1 MPATRPKT
9 KIDPLGAFAAG
20 AFTVGDRR
28 PVPLVA
34 TRFDV
39 DIAGGLASVTTKRM
53 FRNEE
58 DESIEATITFP
69 VPVRAVLFDLEARI
83 DGRLLKA
90 RAQRRK
96 QARETY
102 EDAIDRGKPA
112 VLHEEVLRGVHM
124 LSIAHIPPGAEIEVS
139 STWAATLAFVDEQG
153 SLRIPLTVGD
163 IYGRS
168 GLPDSDDL
176 IHGGP
181 SGQED
186 LTVRCRDGQV
196 RLSDG
201 RLEDGHARVPLDA
214 PIDLVVTGPARETLR
229 GRAADGREVALTI
242 RPCVGGDGALD
253 VAFLI
258 DHSGSM
264 NEVCSGASRGVTKH
278 QAVIRGLRSL
288 ARRLRDEDGFDL
300 WEFDNQLAH
309 VGSTADTQRRG
320 LFGLGGRLSAGEQML
335 RLLDRLKGPAGGTEI
350 GAALAGTIRGSNAR
364 DILVVTDGKSH
375 ALDVQTLA
383 RMGRRVHVVLVG
395 EDSLEANVGHLAA
408 LTGGD
413 ILVAAGA
420 DLGEILLAAVD
431 SLRAPFEAPSR
442 IEGRVQHLRVV
453 RGNAVTEADWRPA
466 RGGDGEDPHA
476 RAVAAF
482 AASLAL
488 PCLDEDAATAL
499 AEAEGLVTH
508 LTSLV
513 LVDEASKAQDGL
525 PATRKVALPTPRT
538 AGFQMDLQLSCA
550 PSMLGEDR
558 AEAGATPVVAAYS
571 APGVGRIDLSRVA
584 ARIDWDVAP
593 NRLRAGDLSSLDREV
608 ARMIEQAAA
617 LPEVIALANRLGVT
631 PAQLVLALLAR
642 TCAGA
647 NRSATRLARAIL
659 GARISPEIEA
669 LYAQLGL
676 TGTSGTERDGPTA

>member
-1 MPATRPKT
+1 MPATQPQT
-9 KIDPLGAFAAG
+9 TIDPLRAFAAG
-20 AFTVGDRR
+20 AFTAADRR

-39 DIAGGLASVTTKRM
+39 DIAGGLASVTTKRV
-53 FRNEE
+53 FRNDE

-69 VPVRAVLFDLEARI
+69 VPVHAVLFDLEARI

-124 LSIAHIPPGAEIEVS
+124 LSIAHIPPGGEIEVS
-139 STWAATLAFVDEQG
+139 STWAATLAFVGEQG
-153 SLRIPLTVGD
+153 RLRIPLTVGD

-168 GLPDSDDL
+168 PLPDSDAL

-181 SGQED
+181 SGQAD
-186 LTVRCRDGQV
+186 LTVCCRDGQV
-196 RLSDG
+196 RLADG
-201 RLEDGHARVPLDA
+201 RLDGGHARVPLDA
-214 PIDLVVTGPARETLR
+214 PIDLVVVGSMGETLR
-229 GRAADGREVALTI
+229 GLAADGREVALTI
-242 RPCVGGDGALD
+242 RPCVGGDRALD
-253 VAFLI
+253 AAFLI

-264 NEVCSGASRGVTKH
+264 GEACSAASRGVTKH
-278 QAVIRGLRSL
+278 QAIIRGLRSL
-288 ARRLRDEDGFDL
+288 ARRLRDDDGLDL

-309 VGSTADTQRRG
+309 VGATADARRRG
-320 LFGLGGRLSAGEQML
+320 LFGLGGKPSAGEQLL
-335 RLLDRLKGPAGGTEI
+335 RLLDRLSGPAGGTEI

-364 DILVVTDGKSH
+364 DILLVTDGKSH

-383 RMGRRVHVVLVG
+383 RMGRRISVILVG
-395 EDSLEANVGHLAA
+395 EDNLEANVGHLAA

-431 SLRAPFEAPSR
+431 SLRAPFEAPPR
-442 IEGRVQHLRVV
+442 IAGPLQHLRVV
-453 RGNAVTEADWRPA
+453 RGNAVIEADWRPA

-488 PCLDEDAATAL
+488 PCLDENAAAAL

-513 LVDEASKAQDGL
+513 LVDEAAEAQEGL
-525 PATRKVALPTPRT
+525 PATRKIALPTPRT
-538 AGFQMDLQLSCA
+538 SGFLMEERLSCA
-550 PSMLGEDR
+550 VIAPNECVLEGDDTLAEDAPS
-558 AEAGATPVVAAYS
+558 
-571 APGVGRIDLSRVA
+571 DLPACLIALSEIG
-584 ARIDWDVAP
+584 ARIDWDAAP
-593 NRLRAGDLSSLDREV
+593 DRLRRGDLSSLDQEV

-617 LPEVIALANRLGVT
+617 LPEVIALANRLGET
-631 PAQLVLALLAR
+631 PVQLVLALLAR
-642 TCAGA
+642 TCASA
-647 NRSATRLARAIL
+647 NRSAARLARAIL
-659 GARISPEIEA
+659 AARVSPEIEA
-669 LYAQLGL
+669 LGAQLGL
-676 TGTSGTERDGPTA
+676 GGNDGR